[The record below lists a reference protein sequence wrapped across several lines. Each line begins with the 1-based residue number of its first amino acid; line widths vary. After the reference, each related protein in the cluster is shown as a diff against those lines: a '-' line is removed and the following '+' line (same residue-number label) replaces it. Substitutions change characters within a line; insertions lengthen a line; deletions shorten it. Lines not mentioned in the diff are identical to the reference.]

1 MAVKDVKRVGDHMSR
16 AGLAKAV
23 FVPAAVIIFTFV
35 AFALI
40 WPTGAA
46 AAFDAINDSVIA
58 AFGWYY
64 VLIAAVFVV
73 FVLYLGFSQY
83 GDIVLGKDDDRPAFS
98 NFSWYGLLF
107 AAGMGIGLVFYGVSE
122 PLSHFT
128 SPPPGVEGAPDYLA
142 EQAMARTFLH
152 WGLHAWAI
160 YIVVGLAVAYA
171 VHRRGRPVSIRW
183 TLEPLLGDRVKGRWG
198 DVIDAAAVV
207 GTLFG
212 LATSLGFGVLQLS
225 SGLDSTGIADPTV
238 STQVWLIV
246 GITCVTIFSL
256 VTGVQKGMKWLS
268 STNLVLS
275 GAILIFVLVMGPTE
289 FLLSEFVQSI
299 GAYLSGFISMAFDTS
314 AFAGEAGREWQSSWS
329 TFYWGWWISWAPFVG
344 VFIARVS
351 KGRTVREFVWG
362 VLLVPASLT
371 FLWFSVLGGSAIYR
385 ELYGEG
391 GMLNADGSVDV
402 EGSFFTLLEGL
413 PGGKIAIFGAMILI
427 ALFFVTSSDS
437 GALVLSMLSTGGD
450 EEPVS
455 WIRVFWA
462 TTTATVAIALMV
474 SGGLTALQ
482 TAAILT
488 ALPFSIVMIG
498 MMISTLTALAH
509 EHRRQKTASREEFV
523 AGIITKMGDQFGL
536 EPTTTEIDMRA
547 TRIRWRRRSGLGDT
561 AASAAPLSDETGE
574 MPTVRPS
581 VTYRELGTDE
591 VETVI
596 PNEDDED

>member
-1 MAVKDVKRVGDHMSR
+1 MAILGTADVKGRLSR

-23 FVPAAVIIFTFV
+23 FVPAAIIIFAFV
-35 AFALI
+35 LFALI

-46 AAFDAINDSVIA
+46 AVFEAVNNEVISV
-58 AFGWYY
+58 FGWYY

-83 GDIVLGKDDDRPAFS
+83 GDVVLGKDDDEPAFS

-122 PLSHFT
+122 PLSHFA
-128 SPPPGVEGAPDYLA
+128 SPPPGVTGAPEHLA

-152 WGLHAWAI
+152 WGVHAWAI

-183 TLEPLLGDRVKGRWG
+183 TLEPVLGDRVKGRWG
-198 DVIDAAAVV
+198 NVIDVAAVV

-225 SGLDSTGIADPTV
+225 AGLDSTGIADPTV

-246 GITCVTIFSL
+246 GITLVTIFSL

-275 GAILIFVLVMGPTE
+275 GAILLFVLFAGPTQ
-289 FLLSEFVQSI
+289 FLLAEFVQSM

-362 VLLVPASLT
+362 VLLVPALLT
-371 FLWFSVLGGSAIYR
+371 FLWFSVLGGAAIYR

-391 GMLNADGSVDV
+391 GMIGADGTVDI
-402 EGSFFTLLEGL
+402 EGSLFTLLEGL
-413 PGGKIAIFGAMILI
+413 PGGSVAIVGAMILI

-437 GALVLSMLSTGGD
+437 GALVLSMLSTGGN
-450 EEPVS
+450 EEPPS
-455 WIRVFWA
+455 WVRVFWA

-488 ALPFSIVMIG
+488 ALPFSIVMIL
-498 MMISTLTALAH
+498 MMISTVRALAL
-509 EHRRQKTASREEFV
+509 EHRRKVRAGREEFV
-523 AGIITKMGDQFGL
+523 EHVASRIGDHFGL
-536 EPTTTEIDMRA
+536 EPTTTEIDLRG
-547 TRIRWRRRSGLGDT
+547 TRIRWRRRG
-561 AASAAPLSDETGE
+561 AASPSETHAPSADT
-574 MPTVRPS
+574 PPS
-581 VTYRELGTDE
+581 GGAVTYTRVDADE

-596 PNEDDED
+596 PADEDPDTDRR

>member
-1 MAVKDVKRVGDHMSR
+1 MSR

-23 FVPAAVIIFTFV
+23 FWPAAAIIFVFV

-40 WPTGAA
+40 WPSAA
-46 AAFDAINDSVIA
+46 ESVFATLNDTVIS

-64 VLIAAVFVV
+64 VLIAAIFVI

-83 GDIVLGKDDDRPAFS
+83 GDIVLGKDDDEPAFS

-122 PLSHFT
+122 PLSHFV
-128 SPPPGVEGAPDYLA
+128 SPPPGVEGTPDQIA

-198 DVIDAAAVV
+198 DAIDVAAVV

-225 SGLDSTGIADPTV
+225 AGLDSTGIASPTIA
-238 STQVWLIV
+238 TQVWLIV

-275 GAILIFVLVMGPTE
+275 GAILLFVLLTGPTG

-314 AFAGEAGREWQSSWS
+314 AFAGEAGREWQASWS

-371 FLWFSVLGGSAIYR
+371 FLWFAVLGGSAIYR
-385 ELYGEG
+385 ELYGQG
-391 GMLNADGSVDV
+391 GMVGADGSVDV
-402 EGSFFTLLEGL
+402 EGSLFTLLEGL
-413 PGGKIAIFGAMILI
+413 PAGSVAIVGAMILI

-437 GALVLSMLSTGGD
+437 GALVLSMLTTGGN
-450 EEPVS
+450 EEPVA

-462 TTTATVAIALMV
+462 TTTAAVAIALMV

-488 ALPFSIVMIG
+488 ALPFSAVMIM
-498 MMISTLTALAH
+498 MMISTLSALAA
-509 EHRRQKTASREEFV
+509 ERRRQVRASREEFV
-523 AGIITKMGDQFGL
+523 ARIATRLGDQFGL
-536 EPTTTEIDMRA
+536 EPTTTEIDMRG
-547 TRIRWRRRSGLGDT
+547 TRIRWRRRRGLEPHAEADPPD
-561 AASAAPLSDETGE
+561 APASQGPPARGAVAYEHVDDDQ
-574 MPTVRPS
+574 V
-581 VTYRELGTDE
+581 VTL
-591 VETVI
+591 I
-596 PNEDDED
+596 PAEEEPRRD